1 MSWEEEVRRKDD
13 SFMRKIAVGVTVAIV
28 MQAGFSIYFAGALSN
43 QVGNNTKALSL
54 VAKKLEAQEHIS
66 VAISRVETQISGL
79 STTIERMMLKVE
91 TIDREQQRRTN
102 IVERADS
109 FMSKKGE

>member
-1 MSWEEEVRRKDD
+1 MSREEDVRRKDD
-13 SFMRKIAVGVTVAIV
+13 SIMRKIAVGVTVAIV
-28 MQAGFSIYFAGALSN
+28 MQAGFSIYYAGSLSN
-43 QVGNNTKALSL
+43 QVANNTKALAL
-54 VAKKLEAQEHIS
+54 VAEKQHNQEKIS
-66 VAISRVETQISGL
+66 VAISRVETQIAGL